1 MYQKIFVAVDLDHPA
16 SVTKLI
22 QTAQLMGGESAQYFI
37 ASVLPFTSSSM
48 VSNYLPKDYR
58 KRVKDEIH
66 AKLDEMVAQFSW
78 QDNVKTEI
86 YSGSIYEELT
96 DAAKALDCDVLLIGS
111 GRNGHGLGGNA
122 QRVAQFFNRSVV
134 IVR

>member
-1 MYQKIFVAVDLDHPA
+1 MYQKIFVAVDLEHEA
-16 SVTKLI
+16 SAKKSI
-22 QTAQLMGGESAQYFI
+22 HAARQLGGESAQYII
-37 ASVLPFTSSSM
+37 ASVLPFSSSSM

-58 KRVKDEIH
+58 KRVKDEVH
-66 AKLDEMVAQFSW
+66 ARLDELVMTFQW

-96 DAAKALDCDVLLIGS
+96 DEAKALHCDVLLIGS

-122 QRVAQFFNRSVV
+122 QRVAQFFNQSVL

>member
-1 MYQKIFVAVDLDHPA
+1 MYQKIFVAVDLEHEA
-16 SVTKLI
+16 SAKKTI
-22 QTAQLMGGESAQYFI
+22 HAARQLGGESAQYII
-37 ASVLPFTSSSM
+37 ASVLPFSSSSM

-58 KRVKDEIH
+58 KRVKDEVH
-66 AKLDEMVAQFSW
+66 ARLDELVAAFQW

-96 DAAKALDCDVLLIGS
+96 DAANALRCDVLLIGS

-122 QRVAQFFNRSVV
+122 QRVAQFFHQSVL